1 MVEKSKSSPKAKNS
15 AKAAD
20 KVVKEEIR
28 PEKVKQKLDP
38 PKATAKTLQDIL
50 EEAGPQKMEALTRNM
65 SDAIFE
71 SQQILRD
78 VTTANLKKS
87 LDPNRPDPFGAGQA
101 LSKVGENLARHPD
114 RLFAAQ
120 MELWE
125 GHLNIWRS
133 MLTGKE
139 ETKSRDKRFSDPEW
153 SSNPMFNVIQ
163 QTYELNSNWLMNLIG
178 SAEEL
183 DETTRR
189 KANFF
194 AKQTA
199 DAFCPTNFFS
209 TNPAALKAMLE
220 TGGESVLEGLKLA
233 RADLQRG
240 HGRLMISQTDG
251 SEFKLG
257 ENIATAPGKV
267 VYQND
272 LIEIIQYD
280 PSTKKVYEIPLL
292 IFPPWINKFY
302 ILDLR
307 KENSMIRWL
316 TKKGISVFVV
326 AWRSAD
332 HSMAHLRWD
341 DYVSQGA
348 YAATEAV
355 TELTGCEKI
364 NTVGYCIGGTM
375 LTSALARMAQEG
387 DERIQSATYFASQA
401 DFAEAGDLKV
411 FTDSQA
417 IRQIEH
423 CIHENGGVMAGE
435 DMAETFNY
443 LRPADLVWRYVVDSY
458 MMGKKPRPFDLLYW
472 NSDQTNI
479 PGPTHLTYLKDLYC
493 DNAMAKGEF
502 RVLGRKIN
510 IGDIKI
516 PIMVQASR
524 EDHIAPFKSV
534 YNTARAFGG
543 PTELVLAGSGHIAG
557 VVNHPDAKK
566 YQHWVNPDLPET
578 HEEWLS
584 GAEEHEGSWWPHWF
598 EWLKARSGEK
608 IPARETPDFGLGDA
622 PGNYVKLRLEDLGV
636 GDIAE
641 T

>member
-1 MVEKSKSSPKAKNS
+1 MVGKSNSAPKSKKSANATSKVAKEGFR
-15 AKAAD
+15 A
-20 KVVKEEIR
+20 EQ
-28 PEKVKQKLDP
+28 VKQKLDQTKP
-38 PKATAKTLQDIL
+38 APKTLQDIL
-50 EEAGPQKMEALTRNM
+50 EDAGQEKMEELTRNM

-71 SQQILRD
+71 SQQLLRD

-87 LDPNRPDPFGAGQA
+87 LDPQRPDPFGAGQA

-114 RLFAAQ
+114 RLMSAQ
-120 MELWE
+120 MDLWE

-133 MLTGKE
+133 MLTG
-139 ETKSRDKRFSDPEW
+139 TSVDKSGDRRFSDPEW
-153 SSNPMFNVIQ
+153 TENPMFNFIR
-163 QTYELNSNWLMNLIG
+163 QTYELNSNWLLNIIG

-233 RADLQRG
+233 RADLKRG

-257 ENIATAPGKV
+257 ENVATAPGKV
-267 VYQND
+267 VYRND
-272 LIEIIQYD
+272 LIEIIQYE
-280 PSTKKVYEIPLL
+280 PSTKKVFEVPLV

-316 TKKGISVFVV
+316 TSKGMSVFVV
-326 AWRSAD
+326 SWRSAD
-332 HSMAHLRWD
+332 RTMAHLRWD

-348 YAATEAV
+348 YAATDAV
-355 TELTGCEKI
+355 TELTGSEKI
-364 NTVGYCIGGTM
+364 NAVGYCIGGTM

-387 DERIQSATYFASQA
+387 DDRIQSATYFASQA
-401 DFAEAGDLKV
+401 DFEEAGELKV
-411 FTDSQA
+411 FTDLQA

-423 CIHENGGVMAGE
+423 AIHTNGGVMAGE

-458 MMGKKPRPFDLLYW
+458 MMGK
-472 NSDQTNI
+472 
-479 PGPTHLTYLKDLYC
+479 
-493 DNAMAKGEF
+493 
-502 RVLGRKIN
+502 
-510 IGDIKI
+510 
-516 PIMVQASR
+516 
-524 EDHIAPFKSV
+524 
-534 YNTARAFGG
+534 
-543 PTELVLAGSGHIAG
+543 
-557 VVNHPDAKK
+557 
-566 YQHWVNPDLPET
+566 
-578 HEEWLS
+578 
-584 GAEEHEGSWWPHWF
+584 
-598 EWLKARSGEK
+598 
-608 IPARETPDFGLGDA
+608 
-622 PGNYVKLRLEDLGV
+622 
-636 GDIAE
+636 
-641 T
+641 